1 MPVHGS
7 DHRQPGDLVIGL
19 VNNMPSAAK
28 RATERQFADLLTT
41 ASQALNM
48 RITWFVLE
56 TLSSPW
62 DAALGMLR
70 EARPDGLI
78 VTGAEPQSAV
88 MTDEPFWP
96 VLARLV
102 DWAGDH
108 TISTVWSC
116 LAAHAAV
123 FRLDQIRRRRLPQK
137 LSGVFTC
144 TRAADHALLA
154 DAPSRWPVPHSRYN
168 TLNETELHNKG
179 YTILSHAPGVGADS
193 FVKQSRT
200 SLFLLLQ
207 GHPEYGSV
215 SLLYEYRRDVRQ
227 FLVGQRDRYPD
238 MPEGYFEQD
247 TTSALASLREQAVRK
262 PNLDLLASIDAAT
275 AVAPERSWHAP
286 AVRLYASW
294 LSYLGEQ
301 KAEREGA
308 ATWVVRQWRVAS

>member
-1 MPVHGS
+1 MLSGS
-7 DHRQPGDLVIGL
+7 SSHSPPADLVIGL

-48 RITWFVLE
+48 RIGWFVLE
-56 TLSSPW
+56 TLQSQC
-62 DAALGMLR
+62 DAALGTLR

-78 VTGAEPQSAV
+78 VTGAEPQSAA

-96 VLARLV
+96 ALARLV

-123 FRLDQIRRRRLPQK
+123 FRLDQIRRRRLPRK
-137 LSGVFTC
+137 LSGVFAC
-144 TRAADHALLA
+144 TKAIHHPLLA
-154 DAPSRWPVPHSRYN
+154 DAPSRWLVPHSRYN
-168 TLNETELHNKG
+168 NLDETELCRAG

-193 FVKQSRT
+193 FVKQSRA

-207 GHPEYGSV
+207 GHPEYGAA

-227 FLVGQRDRYPD
+227 FLAGQRDGYPD
-238 MPEGYFEQD
+238 MPEGYFDQD
-247 TTSALASLREQAVRK
+247 TTRALASLRKQARRK
-262 PNLDLLASIDAAT
+262 PSPDLLASIDAAIT
-275 AVAPERSWHAP
+275 VTPEPSWQP
-286 AVRLYASW
+286 SAVRLYASW
-294 LSYLGEQ
+294 LSYLAEQ
-301 KAEREGA
+301 KAAREDA
-308 ATWVVRQWRVAS
+308 ANWPARQWRVAS